1 MVEAGILGKRDRV
14 HLIDGFLVAK
24 MTQNDPH
31 ATADELCGAALARVV
46 PPDWHMRH
54 RKTDPSAEADQQA
67 GARSVG
73 RPRHARDYA
82 RQSPGPTDIALVV
95 EVADSSL
102 ADDRKLTGLYGPA
115 GIPFYWIVNLVDGQV
130 EVYSRPGA
138 AGYES
143 LDVLAPGHV
152 VAFVI
157 DGVEVG
163 TDPGDRPPTLSRQAL
178 MVPAPRAATAARRSV
193 ARDPAKAAIERRQRR
208 GQEHAAPSPRR
219 TASRRWS
226 TPR

>member
-1 MVEAGILGKRDRV
+1 MSTATTTQPATIPGIPPWVPTSFYRLTLEQYEAMVDAGILGKRDRV
-14 HLIDGFLVAK
+14 HLIDGYLVAK

-46 PPDWHMRH
+46 PPDWHVR
-54 RKTDPSAEADQQA
+54 A
-67 GARSVG
+67 GKPIRLPRLISKPEPDRSVVRG
-73 RPRHARDYA
+73 TLRDYA
-82 RQSPGPTDIALVV
+82 RQSPGATDIALVV

-143 LDVLAPGHV
+143 LEVLAPGHV
-152 VAFVI
+152 LAVVI

-163 TDPGDRPPTLSRQAL
+163 QIP
-178 MVPAPRAATAARRSV
+178 V
-193 ARDPAKAAIERRQRR
+193 ADILP
-208 GQEHAAPSPRR
+208 
-219 TASRRWS
+219 
-226 TPR
+226 